1 MTLPAERS
9 PDRRMS
15 GLLPRLLLA
24 VTLLV
29 PTLVLS
35 VQAWRGTDEKAAF
48 AERER
53 AGVEYL
59 RALGQITLTLVDA
72 QSAAVAGQPVPRD
85 ALNRAVAEGG
95 TVDARLGTEL
105 RTHERWAGVRAK
117 IESLSDRSHT
127 YPEATYTAY
136 TEATD
141 LLLALYAKVRDTS
154 GLVRDPDPDSYQ
166 LQDSAGEELPE
177 SVVAA
182 GRLAD
187 LAVLAAVR
195 PQAELVRTAGELS
208 NARAEVLDPAHDL
221 VTNLQLAVDSTDS
234 GTLGGN
240 LLGEL
245 DAYQQ
250 AVEALGAA
258 ATLDTGNPNTGDALP
273 DPAAVAAARVVVH
286 AAAAALSAT
295 VLTEI
300 DQLLEARVDGLG
312 TARLVTVAAGVA
324 LFLIGHAPLLV
335 FLVAAGR
342 HRGSTAPPA
351 PGAGPSGPAGDPA
364 PAGRAGAVARHWPG
378 GTPEPPGP
386 GHPTPADTAPAPK
399 QWEHSG
405 AAR

>member
-9 PDRRMS
+9 RDRRMA

-24 VTLLV
+24 VALLV

-35 VQAWRGTDEKAAF
+35 VQAWRGTDEKATF
-48 AERER
+48 AEQER
-53 AGVEYL
+53 AGIEYL
-59 RALGQITLTLVDA
+59 RALGQVTLALVDA

-85 ALNRAVAEGG
+85 ALNRAIAEGG
-95 TVDARLGTEL
+95 AVDARLGAEL
-105 RTHERWAGVRAK
+105 RTNERWAGVRAK

-136 TEATD
+136 NEATD

-177 SVVAA
+177 SIVAA

-187 LAVLAAVR
+187 LAVLAATR

-258 ATLDTGNPNTGDALP
+258 AVLTAGATAGTALP
-273 DPAAVAAARVVVH
+273 DPAAVATARAAVH
-286 AAAAALSAT
+286 STAANLSAT
-295 VLTEI
+295 VLNEI
-300 DQLLEARVDGLG
+300 DQLLEARIDGLG
-312 TARLVTVAAGVA
+312 TDRLVTVVAGVL
-324 LFLIGHAPLLV
+324 LFLIGHAPLLI
-335 FLVAAGR
+335 FLVSAGR
-342 HRGSTAPPA
+342 RTGGTPAA
-351 PGAGPSGPAGDPA
+351 PGDGPPGPGGDRE
-364 PAGRAGAVARHWPG
+364 PAGRAATVARRWPD

-386 GHPTPADTAPAPK
+386 GRATPTGDAPAEK